1 MAGSSH
7 RRRYV
12 NFGIGLMVELSSLVA
27 VSILYMAT
35 RHRVPT
41 GPVRSPTTI
50 SFARP
55 GSPGLLSSY
64 GNHVRERATRM
75 SHSTGTQTTPISA
88 IREDLRRI
96 SPTGHEEIPEPK
108 GAVWGTEAR
117 DYRDCPD
124 DGALFAL
131 LLAPLVAAGMLHAS
145 LDHLS
150 AAPDTPLPKEWNIE
164 SPLVLHSTPIR
175 FLQGITL
182 FPTDAIRAL
191 SALATSRRNLV
202 QLFTLCSFVLLVHLA
217 RSLHLENKQAKAA
230 GRSTSPVPGNGVSME
245 RDLSGPNTNTGTY
258 WLKRGEWKRTKSVVG
273 FSFLVTVCCLGVK
286 VVTALIGRGVWS
298 GTSTFYIVVML
309 IPDMSPSDIVIATL
323 FYQFSLYVC
332 VRLARR
338 GFTLGE
344 LAVVCNAAT
353 ALFMETVNITRMKV
367 SSSAFSVFDRD

>member
-245 RDLSGPNTNTGTY
+245 RDLSGPNTTTGTY

-298 GTSTFYIVVML
+298 GESTFYLVEML

-367 SSSAFSVFDRD
+367 SPPALSVFDRD

>member
-1 MAGSSH
+1 
-7 RRRYV
+7 
-12 NFGIGLMVELSSLVA
+12 
-27 VSILYMAT
+27 
-35 RHRVPT
+35 
-41 GPVRSPTTI
+41 
-50 SFARP
+50 
-55 GSPGLLSSY
+55 
-64 GNHVRERATRM
+64 M

-96 SPTGHEEIPEPK
+96 SPTGHDEVPEPK

-131 LLAPLVAAGMLHAS
+131 LLAPLVAAGMLHAT

-175 FLQGITL
+175 FFQGITL

-230 GRSTSPVPGNGVSME
+230 SRSTSPTPGNGVSME
-245 RDLSGPNTNTGTY
+245 RDLSGPSTNTGTY

-298 GTSTFYIVVML
+298 GKSTFYLVDADSRYVAFRYRYCDSLLPVQSIRL
-309 IPDMSPSDIVIATL
+309 CPSSQAGIHI
-323 FYQFSLYVC
+323 
-332 VRLARR
+332 
-338 GFTLGE
+338 G
-344 LAVVCNAAT
+344 
-353 ALFMETVNITRMKV
+353 
-367 SSSAFSVFDRD
+367 